1 MHFFSTLMI
10 GAILFPVLSGTV
22 VTKVAAHLFRKTQLS
37 WANAVAV
44 ALLMYAAEALLALL
58 ITYMYP
64 RAAMWQLTS
73 LAAMAVGTWYMR
85 AKARSPSGSK
95 LELGESA
102 AVALIAML
110 LNMLI
115 GFFIGVGFFTMLIVR
130 GWR

>member
-1 MHFFSTLMI
+1 MHFLSPLMI

-22 VTKVAAHLFRKTQLS
+22 VTKLAAHLFRKTQLS

-44 ALLMYAAEALLALL
+44 ALLMYATEALLALL

-64 RAAMWQLTS
+64 RAAMWRLTS
-73 LAAMAVGTWYMR
+73 LAAIAVGTWYMR
-85 AKARSPSGSK
+85 AKARSLSGSK

-102 AVALIAML
+102 AVVLIAML

-115 GFFIGVGFFTMLIVR
+115 GFFIGAGFTMLMVR